1 MYIHSYIYNDVHTV
15 ASIRVPLLDYVRIE
29 TDVDDMVFLHVFPLP
44 NMAHSFLHLGFSILA
59 PPISFWPWKKTFPRN
74 RADDHTLAQAW
85 FRQREGKIPKTN
97 PWLPNDSKPAWSFLW
112 LNSSTVGLGSATMP
126 WYASSLQEFL
136 EIHLALAEQFIAIPM
151 AKHVAHL
158 RHHGV
163 RPVGLRVLWSWG
175 C

>member
-1 MYIHSYIYNDVHTV
+1 
-15 ASIRVPLLDYVRIE
+15 
-29 TDVDDMVFLHVFPLP
+29 
-44 NMAHSFLHLGFSILA
+44 
-59 PPISFWPWKKTFPRN
+59 
-74 RADDHTLAQAW
+74 
-85 FRQREGKIPKTN
+85 
-97 PWLPNDSKPAWSFLW
+97 
-112 LNSSTVGLGSATMP
+112 MP

>member
-1 MYIHSYIYNDVHTV
+1 MTWYFCMCFHCRIWLTAVCTWDLASWRLQSLFGLERRLSQETEQTIIHL
-15 ASIRVPLLDYVRIE
+15 RR
-29 TDVDDMVFLHVFPLP
+29 
-44 NMAHSFLHLGFSILA
+44 LGLGNGTA
-59 PPISFWPWKKTFPRN
+59 RFPR
-74 RADDHTLAQAW
+74 Q
-85 FRQREGKIPKTN
+85 
-97 PWLPNDSKPAWSFLW
+97 NDSKPAWSFLW

-126 WYASSLQEFL
+126 WYASSLQEFW